1 MNRDIFEIILNKDFD
16 FQSVVEEF
24 KIIEDLEK
32 IPQNPKYHGEGN
44 VYIHTKNV
52 CKELL
57 TLSEW
62 EELSNKDKVILYL
75 ASLFHD
81 IGKISC
87 TKTENGEII
96 SPKHAVK
103 GAKTFRKIVY
113 KEYFQTFIID
123 FRTREQIA
131 ALIKYHGLPLNFMD
145 KDQIEYTL
153 IKTSE
158 GLDMKLLYLL
168 SKADLLGR
176 ECSDK
181 EELLNKIEYFKEY
194 SIELECYY
202 SKKKFKN
209 AYTRFKYFN
218 SKNIWPDDEVFD
230 STTFEVIVLVGLPL
244 SGKDTY
250 IKENLSQ
257 MNIISLDDIRE
268 EFKVSPRA
276 DSSKIAMIAKERAKE
291 YLRVKQPFVWNAT
304 NIIYDTRKKLCDL
317 FSAYGAKV
325 KFIYIEAPYKEL
337 ISRNRIRS
345 RSVPV
350 KVLNNMIH
358 KLEIIENFEGYEV
371 EYKVDEG
378 ILK

>member
-1 MNRDIFEIILNKDFD
+1 MNRDMFEIILNKDFD

-24 KIIEDLEK
+24 KIIRDLEK

-52 CKELL
+52 CNELL

-62 EELSNKDKVILYL
+62 QELSNKEKVILYL
-75 ASLFHD
+75 AALFHD

-87 TKTENGEII
+87 TKIENGEIV

-103 GAKTFRKIVY
+103 GAKVFREIVY
-113 KEYFQTFIID
+113 KEYSQIFIID
-123 FRTREQIA
+123 FKTREQIV

-145 KDQIEYTL
+145 KENIEYTL

-158 GLDMKLLYLL
+158 CLDMRLLYLL

-181 EELLNKIEYFKEY
+181 DELLSKIEYFKDY
-194 SIELECYY
+194 SIELKCYY
-202 SKKKFKN
+202 SRKKFKN

-230 STTFEVIVLVGLPL
+230 ITTFEVIVVAGLPL
-244 SGKDTY
+244 AGKDTY
-250 IKENLSQ
+250 INENLSHL
-257 MNIISLDDIRE
+257 NIISLDDIRE
-268 EFKVSPRA
+268 EFKVSSRD
-276 DSSKIAMIAKERAKE
+276 DSSKIAMIAKERAKG

-350 KVLNNMIH
+350 KVLNNMLH
-358 KLEIIENFEGYEV
+358 KLEILENFEGYEV
-371 EYKVDEG
+371 EFLVE
-378 ILK
+378 

>member
-1 MNRDIFEIILNKDFD
+1 MNRDMFEIILNKDFD

-24 KIIEDLEK
+24 KIIRDLEK
-32 IPQNPKYHGEGN
+32 ISQNPKYHGEGN

-52 CKELL
+52 CNELL

-62 EELSNKDKVILYL
+62 QELSNKEKVILYL
-75 ASLFHD
+75 AALFHD

-87 TKTENGEII
+87 TKIENGEIV

-103 GAKTFRKIVY
+103 GAKVFREIVY
-113 KEYFQTFIID
+113 KEYSQIFIID
-123 FRTREQIA
+123 FKTREQIV

-145 KDQIEYTL
+145 KENIEYTL

-158 GLDMKLLYLL
+158 CLDMRLLYLL

-181 EELLNKIEYFKEY
+181 DELLSKIEYFKDY
-194 SIELECYY
+194 SIELKCYY
-202 SKKKFKN
+202 SRKKFKN

-230 STTFEVIVLVGLPL
+230 ITTFEVIVVVGLPL
-244 SGKDTY
+244 AGKDTY
-250 IKENLSQ
+250 INENLSHL
-257 MNIISLDDIRE
+257 NIISLDDIRE
-268 EFKVSPRA
+268 EFKVSSRD
-276 DSSKIAMIAKERAKE
+276 DSSKIAMIAKERAKG

-350 KVLNNMIH
+350 KVLNNMLH
-358 KLEIIENFEGYEV
+358 KLEILENFEGYEV
-371 EYKVDEG
+371 EFLVE
-378 ILK
+378 

>member
-1 MNRDIFEIILNKDFD
+1 MNKDLFENILNKDFD
-16 FQSVVEEF
+16 FQSIVEEF
-24 KIIEDLEK
+24 KIIKDLEK

-44 VYIHTKNV
+44 VYIHTRNV

-57 TLSEW
+57 LLSEW
-62 EELSNKDKVILYL
+62 QELTDKEKVVLYL
-75 ASLFHD
+75 AALFHD
-81 IGKISC
+81 IGKVSC
-87 TKTENGEII
+87 TKIEAGEIV
-96 SPKHAVK
+96 SPKHSLK
-103 GAKTFRKIVY
+103 GAKAFREMAY
-113 KEYFQTFIID
+113 KEYSQTFIID
-123 FRTREQIA
+123 FQTREQIV

-145 KDQIEYTL
+145 KDNIEYTL

-158 GLDMKLLYLL
+158 CLDMKLLYLL
-168 SKADLLGR
+168 SKADLFGR
-176 ECSDK
+176 ECLDK
-181 EELLNKIEYFKEY
+181 EELLNKIEYFKDY
-194 SIELECYY
+194 SIELKCYY
-202 SKKKFKN
+202 SKKKFKS

-218 SKNIWPDDEVFD
+218 SLNMWPDDEVFD
-230 STTFEVIVLVGLPL
+230 ITTFEVIVLAGLPL
-244 SGKDTY
+244 AGKDTY
-250 IKENLSQ
+250 IKENLTH

-291 YLRVKQPFVWNAT
+291 YLRVKQSFVWNAT

-325 KFIYIEAPYKEL
+325 KFIYIEVPYKEL

-358 KLEIIENFEGYEV
+358 KLEMLENFEGYQV
-371 EYKVDEG
+371 EFQIEKE
-378 ILK
+378 ILE